1 MILFRYKLNV
11 FFNKIYK
18 KFNINFKNSIIALSI
33 IFFVLRLNTN
43 IEIKSISIL
52 IVSTIYFLYK
62 PKLVDFELS
71 SFKFPIIFLFTFLI
85 ITQNQF
91 LNYEMVSLDTPSYLV
106 ASQKVGI
113 NELPFQNQWESKG
126 PLFLYLYNFLS
137 FLSNENL
144 ILFKIINDLLLFLIT
159 LILFLTIFN
168 KNKVISS
175 AFLGSLFFL
184 SIVSYI
190 WYHSEFSEIYC
201 LLLISYHFYFVE
213 NFELNNK
220 NILYASML
228 LSLSTLINQAT
239 FIFYLSFFILIILKR
254 KRLLKIRE
262 IASLFLGLAVPH
274 TVFIILYSISGF
286 LNVYVSNY
294 LIIPLSYV
302 GSDRFKFNELFV
314 WLKRYSEYNE
324 FLFFAIIFFIAAFLI
339 QVYKSKSNLLEEKDL
354 INTILYLI
362 PAFLIYVIAGHSYE
376 HHLFYFIYFSAV
388 LTELFIKDKK
398 INIANIS
405 IVLCSLQIFMSSFT
419 ISFNNLTNLEKL
431 YVEYPLYQVS
441 KEIDSKFEN
450 KNYTVLAF
458 DHVLI
463 LHYLQK
469 QNVSY
474 LVHPLNN
481 FEDYIVDE
489 LINLDLLKT
498 NESSH
503 FSYYIEKE
511 PDVII
516 CSPQSIID
524 GNPVKFEDYNCEITD
539 YKKNYYKLDTQFY
552 EENRLREYFFDPY
565 KEIRVYIKKP

>member
-1 MILFRYKLNV
+1 MIKLQLLN
-11 FFNKIYK
+11 K
-18 KFNINFKNSIIALSI
+18 KFYINFKNSIIALLI
-33 IFFVLRLNTN
+33 IFFVLRLNTD
-43 IEIKSISIL
+43 IEIKSVSII
-52 IVSTIYFLYK
+52 IVSIFYFLYK
-62 PKLVDFELS
+62 PQLIDFEFS
-71 SFKFPIIFLFTFLI
+71 SLKFPTIFLFIFLI

-106 ASQKVGI
+106 ASQKVGL

-144 ILFKIINDLLLFLIT
+144 IMFKIINDLLLFLIT

-168 KNKVISS
+168 KNKLISS
-175 AFLGSLFFL
+175 AFLGSMFFL

-239 FIFYLSFFILIILKR
+239 FIFYLSFFVLIILKR

-294 LIIPLSYV
+294 LTIPLSYV
-302 GSDRFKFNELFV
+302 GSDRFKFNELLV
-314 WLKRYSEYNE
+314 WLKRYFEYNQ
-324 FLFFAIIFFIAAFLI
+324 FLFFAIIFFIAAFFI
-339 QVYKSKSNLLEEKDL
+339 QVFKSKSNLLKEKDL

-376 HHLFYFIYFSAV
+376 HHLFYFIYFSAI
-388 LTELFIKDKK
+388 LTELFIKNKQ
-398 INIANIS
+398 INIANLL

-431 YVEYPLYQVS
+431 YVNYPLYQVS

-489 LINLDLLKT
+489 LINLELLKT

-516 CSPQSIID
+516 CNPQSIID

-539 YKKNYYKLDTQFY
+539 YKKNYYKLDTKIY

-565 KEIRVYIKKP
+565 KEIRVYIKNRE

>member
-18 KFNINFKNSIIALSI
+18 KFNINFKNSIIVLSI

-62 PKLVDFELS
+62 PQLVDFELS

>member
-1 MILFRYKLNV
+1 MIKLQLLN
-11 FFNKIYK
+11 K
-18 KFNINFKNSIIALSI
+18 KFNINFKNSIIALLI
-33 IFFVLRLNTN
+33 IFFVLRLNTD
-43 IEIKSISIL
+43 IEIKSISIF
-52 IVSTIYFLYK
+52 IVSILYFIYK
-62 PKLVDFELS
+62 PQLIDFELS
-71 SFKFPIIFLFTFLI
+71 SFKYPIIFLFIFLI

-144 ILFKIINDLLLFLIT
+144 ILFRIINDFLLFLIT
-159 LILFLTIFN
+159 LILFLTIFK
-168 KNKVISS
+168 KNKVIGS
-175 AFLGSLFFL
+175 AFLGSLLFL
-184 SIVSYI
+184 CLVSYI

-213 NFELNNK
+213 NFKLNYR
-220 NILYASML
+220 NILYASLL

-239 FIFYLSFFILIILKR
+239 FIFYLSFFVLIILKK

-262 IASLFLGLAVPH
+262 IASLFLGLVIPH
-274 TVFIILYSISGF
+274 TVFIILYSVSGF
-286 LNVYVSNY
+286 LNVYISNY
-294 LIIPLSYV
+294 LTIPLSYV

-314 WLKRYSEYNE
+314 WLKRYFEYNE
-324 FLFFAIIFFIAAFLI
+324 FLFFAIIFFVAAFFI
-339 QVYKSKSNLLEEKDL
+339 KVFKSNTNLLKEKDL
-354 INTILYLI
+354 INIILYLI

-376 HHLFYFIYFSAV
+376 HHLFYLIYFSAI
-388 LTELFIKDKK
+388 LSEFFIKDKK
-398 INIANIS
+398 INIGNFL
-405 IVLCSLQIFMSSFT
+405 IVLCSVQILMSSFS
-419 ISFNNLTNLEKL
+419 ISFNNLTNLDKL
-431 YVEYPLYQVS
+431 YVDYPLYQVS

-450 KNYTVLAF
+450 KDYTVLAF

-516 CSPQSIID
+516 CNPQSIID

-539 YKKNYYKLDTQFY
+539 YKKNYFRLETKSY

-565 KEIRVYIKKP
+565 KEIRVYIKKHD

>member
-1 MILFRYKLNV
+1 MIKLQLLN
-11 FFNKIYK
+11 K
-18 KFNINFKNSIIALSI
+18 KFNINFKNSIIALLI
-33 IFFVLRLNTN
+33 IFFVLRLNTD
-43 IEIKSISIL
+43 IEIKSISIF
-52 IVSTIYFLYK
+52 IVSILYFIYK
-62 PKLVDFELS
+62 PQLIDFELS
-71 SFKFPIIFLFTFLI
+71 SFKYPIIFLFIFLI

-144 ILFKIINDLLLFLIT
+144 ILFRIINDFLLFLIT
-159 LILFLTIFN
+159 LILFLTIFK
-168 KNKVISS
+168 KNKVIGS
-175 AFLGSLFFL
+175 AFLGSLLFL
-184 SIVSYI
+184 CLVSYI

-213 NFELNNK
+213 NFKLNYR
-220 NILYASML
+220 NILYASLL

-239 FIFYLSFFILIILKR
+239 FIFYLSFFVLIILKK

-262 IASLFLGLAVPH
+262 IASLFLGLAIPH
-274 TVFIILYSISGF
+274 TVFIILYSVSGF
-286 LNVYVSNY
+286 LNVYISNY
-294 LIIPLSYV
+294 LTIPLSYV

-314 WLKRYSEYNE
+314 WLKRYFEYNE
-324 FLFFAIIFFIAAFLI
+324 FLFFAIIFFIAAFFI
-339 QVYKSKSNLLEEKDL
+339 KVIKSNINLVKEKDL
-354 INTILYLI
+354 INTFLYLI

-376 HHLFYFIYFSAV
+376 HHLFYFIYFSAI
-388 LTELFIKDKK
+388 LSEFFIKDKK
-398 INIANIS
+398 INIGNFL
-405 IVLCSLQIFMSSFT
+405 IVLCSVQILMSSFS
-419 ISFNNLTNLEKL
+419 ISFNNLTNLDKL
-431 YVEYPLYQVS
+431 YVDYPLYQVS

-450 KNYTVLAF
+450 KDYTVLAF

-516 CSPQSIID
+516 CNPQSIID

-539 YKKNYYKLDTQFY
+539 YKKNYYRLETKSY

-565 KEIRVYIKKP
+565 KEIRVYIKKHD

>member
-1 MILFRYKLNV
+1 MLN
-11 FFNKIYK
+11 K
-18 KFNINFKNSIIALSI
+18 KFYINFKNSIIALLI
-33 IFFVLRLNTN
+33 IFFVLRLNTD
-43 IEIKSISIL
+43 IEIKSVSII
-52 IVSTIYFLYK
+52 IVSIFYFLYK
-62 PKLVDFELS
+62 PQLIDFEFS
-71 SFKFPIIFLFTFLI
+71 SLKFPTIFLFIFLI

-106 ASQKVGI
+106 ASQKVGL

-144 ILFKIINDLLLFLIT
+144 IMFKIINDLLLFLIT

-168 KNKVISS
+168 KNKLISS
-175 AFLGSLFFL
+175 AFLGSMFFL

-239 FIFYLSFFILIILKR
+239 FIFYLSFFVLIILKR

-294 LIIPLSYV
+294 LTIPLSYV
-302 GSDRFKFNELFV
+302 GSDRFKFNELLV
-314 WLKRYSEYNE
+314 WLKRYFEYNQ
-324 FLFFAIIFFIAAFLI
+324 FLFFAIIFFIAAFFI
-339 QVYKSKSNLLEEKDL
+339 QVFKSKSNLLKEKDL

-376 HHLFYFIYFSAV
+376 HHLFYFIYFSAI
-388 LTELFIKDKK
+388 LTELFIKNKQ
-398 INIANIS
+398 INIANLL

-431 YVEYPLYQVS
+431 YVNYPLYQVS

-489 LINLDLLKT
+489 LINLELLKT

-516 CSPQSIID
+516 CNPQSIID

-539 YKKNYYKLDTQFY
+539 YKKNYYKLDTKIY

-565 KEIRVYIKKP
+565 KEIRVYIKNRE

>member
-1 MILFRYKLNV
+1 MIKLQLLN
-11 FFNKIYK
+11 K
-18 KFNINFKNSIIALSI
+18 KFYINFKNSIIALFI
-33 IFFVLRLNTN
+33 IFFVLRLNTD

-52 IVSTIYFLYK
+52 IVSIFYFLYK
-62 PKLVDFELS
+62 PQLIDFEFS
-71 SFKFPIIFLFTFLI
+71 SFKFPIIFLFIFLI

-91 LNYEMVSLDTPSYLV
+91 LNYEMISLDTPSYLV

-144 ILFKIINDLLLFLIT
+144 IIFKIINDLLLFLIT

-168 KNKVISS
+168 KNKLISS
-175 AFLGSLFFL
+175 AFLGSMFFL

-220 NILYASML
+220 NILYASLL

-254 KRLLKIRE
+254 KSLLKIRE
-262 IASLFLGLAVPH
+262 IASLSLGLAVPH
-274 TVFIILYSISGF
+274 TFFIILYSISGF

-294 LIIPLSYV
+294 LTIPLSYV

-314 WLKRYSEYNE
+314 WLKRYFEYNQ
-324 FLFFAIIFFIAAFLI
+324 FLFFAIIFFIAAFFI
-339 QVYKSKSNLLEEKDL
+339 QVFKSKSNLLKEKDL

-376 HHLFYFIYFSAV
+376 HHLFYFIYFSAI
-388 LTELFIKDKK
+388 LTELSIKNKK
-398 INIANIS
+398 INIANLL

-431 YVEYPLYQVS
+431 YDKYPLYQVS

-516 CSPQSIID
+516 CNPQSIID

-539 YKKNYYKLDTQFY
+539 YKKNYYKLDTKLY

-565 KEIRVYIKKP
+565 KEIRVYIKNRE

>member
-62 PKLVDFELS
+62 PQLVDFELS